1 MMAAGAEES
10 RTAAIADAKRLLRL
24 SRTAALATL
33 GADGSPLTTWVGCA
47 SDFDGAPLF
56 LLSTLAQHTKNLAG
70 DARGSLLLTSPPDR
84 GDPLNHPRLTV
95 GGPIAPHPDP
105 YARKRYLQRNPK
117 AKLYAPFAD
126 FAIYRMR
133 IEAVHFNGGFGRA
146 DKLVPADILVA
157 SRRRGGA
164 HRRRGRSCSPRS
176 TRPKGW
182 RRGWPGGARR
192 DGASGARSGSTPRG
206 SIFPPAARRRGSII
220 PRRRS
225 NRRRGGGGWPTPWRR
240 RRLKPQLADNRRL
253 STATRH
259 ASRSDSIAR
268 VAASAT
274 PRNARRSSAP
284 TMRAWSARNSPAVRR
299 ERRARS
305 S

>member
-1 MMAAGAEES
+1 MTAAGAEES

-56 LLSTLAQHTKNLAG
+56 LLSTLAQHTKDLAG

-146 DKLVPADILVA
+146 DKLVPADILA
-157 SRRRGGA
+157 PSGDAAALIDAEDALARRDQRG
-164 HRRRGRSCSPRS
+164 
-176 TRPKGW
+176 PKGW
-182 RRGWPGGARR
+182 RRGWPGRREAGRRVWRAIGLDAEGLDLAAGGA
-192 DGASGARSGSTPRG
+192 
-206 SIFPPAARRRGSII
+206 AARVDF
-220 PRRRS
+220 PA
-225 NRRRGGGGWPTPWRR
+225 PAFEPQAWRR
-240 RRLKPQLADNRRL
+240 RLAD
-253 STATRH
+253 A
-259 ASRSDSIAR
+259 
-268 VAASAT
+268 VAAS
-274 PRNARRSSAP
+274 
-284 TMRAWSARNSPAVRR
+284 PA
-299 ERRARS
+299 
-305 S
+305 

>member
-1 MMAAGAEES
+1 MSAAGAEES

-84 GDPLNHPRLTV
+84 GDPLNHPRLTI

-146 DKLVPADILVA
+146 DRLVPADILAPSGDAAALIEAEDALLAEINA
-157 SRRRGGA
+157 SEGLAARLAGGA
-164 HRRRGRSCSPRS
+164 M
-176 TRPKGW
+176 
-182 RRGWPGGARR
+182 R

-206 SIFPPAARRRGSII
+206 SISPPAARRRGSII